1 MFISRHH
8 IGARLELRRGRPANE
23 HGLATGDSPDGAAI
37 VASGGRQES
46 EVWRSAT
53 RRTALRSWRAGGGR
67 NPKSGDRRLAGRR
80 CDRGERGGGRIR
92 SPLFRRLAGL
102 PCDSGDVLGG
112 RNRIAGGRGL
122 GRVAGRGESRA
133 AGRVLGA
140 AWSPELWSPRWEP

>member
-67 NPKSGDRRLAGRR
+67 NRKSGDRRLAGRR
-80 CDRGERGGGRIR
+80 CDRGERGAAGIRSLAIRDSPDGPAIAASGGRQESEVWR
-92 SPLFRRLAGL
+92 SATRRTALR
-102 PCDSGDVLGG
+102 SW
-112 RNRIAGGRGL
+112 RAGGRQDPKS
-122 GRVAGRGESRA
+122 AISATRGTALR
-133 AGRVLGA
+133 
-140 AWSPELWSPRWEP
+140 